1 MPPPSLPNN
10 HFLSYSPPAPAS
22 PCPLILLR
30 LSRPLKKKKRRKGW
44 GSSVIMKVSHFSWQK
59 RKRWLRGQLWNS
71 PLFTLTSI
79 LFFFSA
85 VASTHL
91 CSFHL
96 FIALPLARSLLFSLF
111 IYLSL
116 QPSSLHSLPLSLSF
130 WFCPHFFS
138 PRLPLQSCYASVSP
152 LSLSPLSDSGSI
164 SSASRVILLSQWPIT
179 QSHCL
184 SSGTDRISRI
194 CRPTRHTCSLLLA
207 RTLSL
212 GHLSLRHGQTTC
224 GFFFVCGKNK

>member
-1 MPPPSLPNN
+1 
-10 HFLSYSPPAPAS
+10 
-22 PCPLILLR
+22 
-30 LSRPLKKKKRRKGW
+30 
-44 GSSVIMKVSHFSWQK
+44 MKVSHFSWQK

-79 LFFFSA
+79 LFFLRSRFHPPVLFPSLYCPP
-85 VASTHL
+85 S
-91 CSFHL
+91 CSFAPVFLIYL
-96 FIALPLARSLLFSLF
+96 FISAAIVFALSTPFSFFLILSSLF
-111 IYLSL
+111 L
-116 QPSSLHSLPLSLSF
+116 
-130 WFCPHFFS
+130 
-138 PRLPLQSCYASVSP
+138 SP

>member
-1 MPPPSLPNN
+1 
-10 HFLSYSPPAPAS
+10 
-22 PCPLILLR
+22 
-30 LSRPLKKKKRRKGW
+30 
-44 GSSVIMKVSHFSWQK
+44 MKVSHFSWQK

-111 IYLSL
+111 IYLFISAAIVFAL
-116 QPSSLHSLPLSLSF
+116 STPFSFFLILSSLFL
-130 WFCPHFFS
+130 
-138 PRLPLQSCYASVSP
+138 SP